1 MRQLGVVAAVALL
14 APPARRT
21 MTARAPARHR
31 PLTKRGRPRAN
42 NPLPEV
48 RNSLAED
55 IATDPVDP
63 DDPTSDTKPSR
74 VRLAKIGWVESDRA
88 FQEQHPSPTS
98 SPGG

>member
-14 APPARRT
+14 AAACSSNDDGTGAGQTPTTDQARAAACEQPPA
-21 MTARAPARHR
+21 
-31 PLTKRGRPRAN
+31 
-42 NPLPEV
+42 EV

-88 FQEQHPSPTS
+88 FREQHPSPTS